1 MCAKSLWTSAEHAPR
16 AARFGGVFRSLGA
29 LALLSMLTALPAA
42 AQDSDDPV
50 ARAVATCQQDDTL
63 DRCPN
68 YCQVA
73 CTSTGFLLDHTD
85 ACDVAMAALPDADEA
100 SCPVASDEGIVTL
113 QACIDEKRSIPREP
127 GRVIERNPERLRLFN
142 DFFSDRPD
150 CAASTIALEAMFGC
164 LSGETSVVQRD
175 YEALGTLGVG
185 AAPLTADRLRELA
198 CAIDE
203 DRLIEIDIGAS
214 SLSGR
219 ATELSDNLGEV
230 SSCRR
235 AYAQWLDDRADTFC
249 ASSDF
254 PNCEAV
260 ISLFQSELQNSL
272 DGAEEQNRQ
281 ISDVVDNLER
291 DLGAILSLALVPV
304 SACQ

>member
-1 MCAKSLWTSAEHAPR
+1 MRVNSIWKSGEYTPLPLRLRPAVQS
-16 AARFGGVFRSLGA
+16 FGA
-29 LALLSMLTALPAA
+29 LVLLAFLTPQAA
-42 AQDSDDPV
+42 PAQDGGDPI
-50 ARAVATCQQDDTL
+50 ARAVAACQQGDTL
-63 DRCPN
+63 SRCPN

-73 CTSTGFLLDHTD
+73 CTSTGFLLDNTD
-85 ACDVAMAALPDADEA
+85 ACDAAMAALPDTDEA
-100 SCPVASDEGIVTL
+100 SCPVASDEGIVSL
-113 QACIDEKRSIPREP
+113 QACIDEKRTIPREP

-164 LSGETSVVQRD
+164 LSGETGVVQHE

-185 AAPLTADRLRELA
+185 AAPLTAERLRELA
-198 CAIDE
+198 CSIDE

-219 ATELSDNLGEV
+219 ATDLSDRLGEV

-235 AYAQWLDDRADTFC
+235 AYAQWLDQRADTFC

-260 ISLFQSELQNSL
+260 ISLFQTELQNSL

-281 ISDVVDNLER
+281 ISGVVDNLER
-291 DLGAILSLALVPV
+291 DLGAILSLALVPT